1 MKLQRRITRVPRTFP
16 PASRPISDGAN
27 GSENGS
33 HEDDTNA
40 ENVEALAQ
48 VESVNGAD
56 TIENVD
62 TVQSSVESVES
73 APVTNGSSD
82 SQPATN
88 EAVEVEAVDV
98 APPTN
103 GSQPDFDEAIEPTEV
118 IEATPATNGSSSSPT
133 VSTPPSPSGKTVP
146 TLPKRRRNV
155 VPAETEVVARPL
167 PSLPPKRGSA
177 KATSTPPTPVA
188 APTAPAVIAPRPAW
202 RLLLTYE
209 NIFWLA
215 LFALAVFTRFW
226 DLGPRG
232 IHHDESLHAH
242 FSDVLYIG
250 NGYIHDPMMHGPL
263 QFHLIA
269 FMYWLFGATD
279 ATARFASVFCGIFV
293 VMSPFFLRRQMGRV
307 AAMVCAFLLLI
318 SPGILYFSRMAREDA
333 IFSGMEMIM
342 LVGLWRFVS
351 TRKPADF
358 IIFCA
363 GLSLMFTIKETSF
376 LTLAI
381 IGVFF
386 LALFAYQAGYAVL
399 AALGGY
405 LVAAGGFFMY
415 VNGGMK
421 AGTIAAL
428 PNIANPGPD
437 TNIIMTFASKFLTHP
452 LVYGEAM
459 LFILFI
465 VGVTL
470 LMRNQRDSYAYEPI
484 ASTVPT
490 RRRLRP
496 AMATAGADGGNG
508 SSIPSRAARPAST
521 VSTPVP
527 SNGQDATKLQATAD
541 ITGDEIEADDIHAT
555 SDADAFEAQE
565 VWDPTGLQPK
575 PDTVLGRYQ
584 AGSIPHLLGAL
595 FSRPK
600 IILIGFLVAFT
611 IFFTLYTVFFTDIPH
626 GIVSGLFASLGY
638 WMGQHDVRRG
648 DQPWFYYFLLI
659 PLYEPVAVFFS
670 LVGTIFFSLKGIRW
684 LMRRRNGELARGEE
698 PPRSLGLFNT
708 DRPVPF
714 SSFSSFLPLFLIVWL
729 VGTVGIYSWAG
740 EKMPWLMMHMTRPA
754 IFLAALFIGA
764 LILSL
769 VRRRQERL
777 ADAAAFAADDVV
789 VSAPPIKASGSNGV
803 PARRRTTAARA
814 PQPVVITVQE
824 PPWVGWNKPGS
835 RFPLIF
841 FLTTFVVL
849 VMAWGLLMN
858 ALGFKAKFDP
868 GRYGNYGDWGW
879 TWVYPLLIIVMVG
892 VYALWLGL
900 GRSLRY
906 LGLGILAVGLMYQFR
921 SAINLAYNEPDV
933 STELASYVQTSPD
946 VVRVMNEIETFSNFT
961 TTGTN
966 VKGGNEIK
974 IMYDDTTSWPMEWY
988 LRDYNKVFIGAGD
1001 PNPGAD
1007 VPILL
1012 LDYERHKN
1020 KPNFLP
1026 NYIAQR
1032 YAMRWWF
1039 PQEWYMQQFLPTTKQ
1054 GSPTEQVGEAI
1065 HTVSITVTEPKLQ
1078 STLWKYL
1085 IFRET
1090 PQPLGSTDM
1099 TLYLRRDIA
1108 QLYHRLQYDAPPS
1121 TDVP

>member
-16 PASRPISDGAN
+16 PASSPISDGAN

-33 HEDDTNA
+33 HTDDNGAEDVEAHAQIESVSVVDTNGTDT
-40 ENVEALAQ
+40 
-48 VESVNGAD
+48 VESV
-56 TIENVD
+56 D
-62 TVQSSVESVES
+62 TVEPIET

-82 SQPATN
+82 SQPPTNEAAEIAADTDYDEPATN
-88 EAVEVEAVDV
+88 ETVEVA
-98 APPTN
+98 
-103 GSQPDFDEAIEPTEV
+103 
-118 IEATPATNGSSSSPT
+118 PATSGSNGSST
-133 VSTPPSPSGKTVP
+133 VSAPTPGKTVP
-146 TLPKRRRNV
+146 TLPKRRRNG
-155 VPAETEVVARPL
+155 VPVGTEVVARPL
-167 PSLPPKRGSA
+167 PSKKGFA
-177 KATSTPPTPVA
+177 KTTSTSLTPVA
-188 APTAPAVIAPRPAW
+188 APAVPVAAAPRPAW
-202 RLLLTYE
+202 RVFLTYE

-215 LFALAVFTRFW
+215 VFALAIFTRFW
-226 DLGPRG
+226 DLGTRG

-293 VMSPFFLRRQMGRV
+293 VMSPFFLRKQMGRV

-386 LALFAYQAGYAVL
+386 LALFAYQAGYAIL

-415 VNGGMK
+415 LNSSMK
-421 AGTIAAL
+421 AGTLAGL
-428 PNIANPGPD
+428 PNIPNQGPD
-437 TNIIMTFASKFLTHP
+437 TNQIMTFAGRFLTHP
-452 LVYGEAM
+452 LIYGEAM
-459 LFILFI
+459 LFVLFI
-465 VGVTL
+465 VAVTL
-470 LMRNQRDSYAYEPI
+470 LMRNQRNSLDYEPI
-484 ASTVPT
+484 VSTMPT

-496 AMATAGADGGNG
+496 ALATAGADDAGT
-508 SSIPSRAARPAST
+508 STSIPSRAVRPSST
-521 VSTPVP
+521 VSTPVS
-527 SNGQDATKLQATAD
+527 SNGQDAARLQATVEGASN
-541 ITGDEIEADDIHAT
+541 EIEADEIHT
-555 SDADAFEAQE
+555 TTDADAFEAQE
-565 VWDPTGLQPK
+565 VWDPLSLQPK

-584 AGSIPHLLGAL
+584 PGSIPHLLGAL

-600 IILIGFLVAFT
+600 IILVGFLVAFT

-670 LVGTIFFSLKGIRW
+670 VVGTAFFSWRGIRW
-684 LMRRRNGELARGEE
+684 LIRRRDGELGRGEE
-698 PPRSLGLFNT
+698 PPRTLGAFNT

-714 SSFSSFLPLFLIVWL
+714 SSFSSFLPLFVIVWL
-729 VGTVGIYSWAG
+729 IGTVGIYSWAG

-764 LILSL
+764 LLVSL
-769 VRRRQERL
+769 ARRRQERL
-777 ADAAAFAADDVV
+777 ADAAAYSVV
-789 VSAPPIKASGSNGV
+789 ASAPASITTNGSNGV
-803 PARRRTTAARA
+803 PARRRTAARA
-814 PQPVVITVQE
+814 PQPLVITEQD
-824 PPWVGWNKPGS
+824 PPWVTWGQPGS
-835 RFPLIF
+835 RFPLVF
-841 FLTTFVVL
+841 FLTAFVVL
-849 VMAWGLLMN
+849 VIAWGLLMN
-858 ALGFKAKFDP
+858 GLGFKN
-868 GRYGNYGDWGW
+868 NYTAWGW
-879 TWVYPLLIIVMVG
+879 TWIYPLLIIVMVG

-946 VVRVMNEIETFSNFT
+946 VTRVMNEIETFANYSASD
-961 TTGTN
+961 TGT
-966 VKGGNEIK
+966 KGGNSLK
-974 IMYDDTTSWPMEWY
+974 IMYDADTSWPMEWY
-988 LRDYNKVFIGAGD
+988 LRDYNKIFIGDSGA
-1001 PNPGAD
+1001 NPPTPAAD

-1012 LDYERHKN
+1012 LDYEKHKS
-1020 KPNFLP
+1020 KVNFLP
-1026 NYIAQR
+1026 NYISQR

-1054 GSPTEQVGEAI
+1054 GSATEQVGEAV
-1065 HTVSITVTEPKLQ
+1065 HTISITVTEPKLQ

-1085 IFRET
+1085 IFREP